1 MFAELMPLL
10 ADRTVVLT
18 LAKTGDTQLAVSVIP
33 KRSGEKDENSA
44 LCTPL
49 TLTGTPDELDHEL
62 AGVLRDY
69 VDTLG
74 KFRHSL
80 ADVKTATEEAVKT
93 AEAEGKKKIDDAKK
107 AANLKTSR
115 SAMIGKASDPPAAP
129 RAELFAG
136 SMPPAAPEPAPLPA
150 APPATAEPAPIRRRT
165 VAGPKPTPAPPAPEP
180 ELESVLTGGSGL
192 DPDPE
197 PPPVPDGPAEV
208 DEADPFPF

>member
-115 SAMIGKASDPPAAP
+115 SATIGKASDPPAAP

-136 SMPPAAPEPAPLPA
+136 SMPS
-150 APPATAEPAPIRRRT
+150 APPEPAPIRRRT
-165 VAGPKPTPAPPAPEP
+165 VAGPKLAPAPPAPEP